1 MIEKKFQ
8 RVFGTLAG
16 FARGG
21 FLAGSG
27 FLPLPA
33 KKTTFFWAFRKKFSL
48 IVVIFDKKINV
59 YVG

>member
-21 FLAGSG
+21 FWAGNRFSPEARPSAHQENHI
-27 FLPLPA
+27 FLDIQ
-33 KKTTFFWAFRKKFSL
+33 KKF
-48 IVVIFDKKINV
+48 
-59 YVG
+59 